1 MKTLVINA
9 NLAMTENQNVVYE
22 NKKKQVMMQER
33 QKDWFKYKF

>member
-1 MKTLVINA
+1 
-9 NLAMTENQNVVYE
+9 MTENQNVVYE